1 MDLIHDTRHLCTR
14 LRTNGLKKQLYVIF
28 QRANKWKNYRTFHL
42 KDNNGKLWVELII
55 VASWD
60 AVATVNVLT
69 ANNNHLNL
77 VET

>member
-1 MDLIHDTRHLCTR
+1 M
-14 LRTNGLKKQLYVIF
+14 
-28 QRANKWKNYRTFHL
+28 
-42 KDNNGKLWVELII
+42 VELII